1 MLWRPLGTSVVAVA
15 GWWLAVRLLDVPSFM
30 LPAPPEVAAAMAEH
44 RAHLLRH
51 AGQTLGHALG
61 GFGIAAGGGVAVAT
75 VLAASGRL
83 RESIFPLLV
92 ALQAVPKVAIAPLL
106 VVWLG
111 FGPSSKVAL
120 VVLLCFFP
128 VVVNTGAGLAA
139 TPTELTEL
147 ARSLTASRRQTLL
160 KVRLPSAMPYLFTG
174 LKIAVSL
181 ALIGAV
187 VAELTTPNAG
197 LGTIILRS
205 GQAADTALGFAA
217 VTLLAGIG
225 IALYYS
231 LVLAER
237 RLLPWARATTG

>member
-1 MLWRPLGTSVVAVA
+1 MLWRPLGTFVVVIA
-15 GWWLAVRLLDVPSFM
+15 GWWIAVRLLDVPAFL
-30 LPAPPEVAAAMAEH
+30 LPAPPEIVAALAEH
-44 RAHLLRH
+44 HAYLLRH

-61 GFGIAAGGGVAVAT
+61 GFGIAAAAGVAVAML
-75 VLAASGRL
+75 LATSAWVRGSV
-83 RESIFPLLV
+83 FPLLV
-92 ALQAVPKVAIAPLL
+92 ALQAVPKVAVAPLL

-128 VVVNTGAGLAA
+128 VVVNTGAGLSSIPA
-139 TPTELTEL
+139 ELAEL
-147 ARSLTASRRQTLL
+147 ARSLTASRWRALIKL
-160 KVRLPSAMPYLFTG
+160 RLPWAMPYLFTG
-174 LKIAVSL
+174 LKVAISL

-205 GQAADTALGFAA
+205 GQAANGALAFAA

-225 IALYYS
+225 IVLYYS
-231 LVLAER
+231 VVLAER
-237 RLLPWARATTG
+237 RLLPWARATTA

>member
-1 MLWRPLGTSVVAVA
+1 MLWRPLGTAVAVVAA
-15 GWWLAVRLLDVPSFM
+15 WWLAVRLLRVPPFI
-30 LPAPPEVAAAMAEH
+30 LPAPPDVAVAMAEH
-44 RAHLLRH
+44 RAYLLRH
-51 AGQTLGHALG
+51 TGQTIGHALG
-61 GFGIAAGGGVAVAT
+61 GFGIAAGGGVVVAM

-83 RESIFPLLV
+83 REAVFPLLV

-120 VVLLCFFP
+120 VGLLCFFP
-128 VVVNTGAGLAA
+128 VVVNTSAGLAA
-139 TPTELTEL
+139 TPSELTEL
-147 ARSLTASRRQTLL
+147 ARSLTASRGRTLVKL
-160 KVRLPSAMPYLFTG
+160 RLPSALPYLFTG
-174 LKIAVSL
+174 LKVAVSL

-225 IALYYS
+225 IALYYG

>member
-1 MLWRPLGTSVVAVA
+1 MLWRPLATFALAIA
-15 GWWLAVRLLDVPSFM
+15 GWWLAVRLLDIPTFV
-30 LPAPPEVAAAMAEH
+30 LPAPPEVATAVAEH
-44 RAHLLRH
+44 RTYLLRH

-61 GFGIAAGGGVAVAT
+61 GFGVAAGGGVAVAML
-75 VLAASGRL
+75 LATSGWL
-83 RESIFPLLV
+83 RGSVFPLLV
-92 ALQAVPKVAIAPLL
+92 ALQAVPKVALAPLL

-128 VVVNTGAGLAA
+128 VVVNTSAGLAA
-139 TPTELTEL
+139 TPTELVEL
-147 ARSLTASRRQTLL
+147 ARSLTASRRQTLVKL
-160 KVRLPSAMPYLFTG
+160 RLPAAMPYLFAG
-174 LKIAVSL
+174 LKVAISL

-205 GQAADTALGFAA
+205 GQAANTALAFAA

-231 LVLAER
+231 LVLAEW
-237 RLLPWARATTG
+237 RLLPWARATTA

>member
-1 MLWRPLGTSVVAVA
+1 MWRPLGTAVVAVGA
-15 GWWLAVRLLDVPSFM
+15 WWLAVRLLRVPPFI
-30 LPAPPEVAAAMAEH
+30 LPGPPDVAAALAEH
-44 RAHLLRH
+44 RVYLLRH
-51 AGQTLGHALG
+51 AGQTIGHALG
-61 GFGIAAGGGVAVAT
+61 GFGIAAGGGAAVAM
-75 VLAASGRL
+75 VLAVSGRL
-83 RESIFPLLV
+83 RQAVFPLLV

-120 VVLLCFFP
+120 VALLAFFP

-139 TPTELTEL
+139 TPSELTEL
-147 ARSLTASRRQTLL
+147 ARSLTASRRQTLV
-160 KVRLPSAMPYLFTG
+160 KVRLPAALPYLFAG
-174 LKIAVSL
+174 LKVAVSL

-225 IALYYS
+225 ITLYYG